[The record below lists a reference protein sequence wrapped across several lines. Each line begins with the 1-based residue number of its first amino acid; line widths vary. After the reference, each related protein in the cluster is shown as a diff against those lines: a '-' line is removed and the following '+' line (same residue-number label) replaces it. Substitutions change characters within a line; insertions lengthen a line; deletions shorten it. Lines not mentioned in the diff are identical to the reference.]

1 MSASR
6 VQGPLADSIAAFA
19 GLPDDNVT
27 LLDHSLQRIV
37 QLTVSRVKPV
47 DYASVTAHRKGG
59 LTTVAM
65 SNDLALAVD
74 EAQYAADDGPCLDA
88 LASGTPFRSD
98 IATTINWPRFRHEA
112 AALGLSASLSIPL
125 FAGRGSA
132 VAALNLYAR
141 DAASLDPVTRAV
153 LHVFELH
160 EHGVLPMLD
169 QLDDGS
175 AELVSG
181 VSEAFEV
188 QQRIQIAIGL
198 VMQTQQVSADGA
210 YLRMR
215 EQSVLTDVSLLEA
228 ADEITARLS
237 PRSR

>member
-1 MSASR
+1 MSSSP
-6 VQGPLADSIAAFA
+6 VQGPLVDAITAFA
-19 GLPDDNVT
+19 GSPDDNVT

-37 QLTVSRVKPV
+37 QLTASLVEPV

-74 EAQYAADDGPCLDA
+74 EAQYADDDGPCLDA

-98 IATTINWPRFRHEA
+98 IATTINWPRFREEA

-125 FAGRGSA
+125 FAGRGTA

-141 DAASLDPVTRAV
+141 DAAKLNPLTKAV
-153 LHVFELH
+153 LDVFEPH
-160 EHGVLPMLD
+160 EHDVMPKLD
-169 QLDDGS
+169 QLDHGS
-175 AELVSG
+175 AELVAG
-181 VSEAFEV
+181 VVAAFEV

-198 VMQTQQVSADGA
+198 IMQTQQVSADGA

-215 EQSVLTDVSLLEA
+215 EQSLLTDASLLEA
-228 ADEITARLS
+228 ADEVTARLS